1 MKQWTLGKPEI
12 HRFLKIQTRGR
23 RTLQRWKTMVD
34 DKKVAR
40 NEDVSMDSHK
50 LYIYTHIYIIYTYL
64 YIHIYLY
71 IYLHV
76 HPSINKHGSLW
87 KLTKMNEN
95 DPFGS
100 TV

>member
-50 LYIYTHIYIIYTYL
+50 LYIYTYLYYIYIFIYTYL
-64 YIHIYLY
+64 FIHIFTCPPFDKQTWLFME
-71 IYLHV
+71 IDE
-76 HPSINKHGSLW
+76 
-87 KLTKMNEN
+87 NE
-95 DPFGS
+95 
-100 TV
+100 

>member
-1 MKQWTLGKPEI
+1 
-12 HRFLKIQTRGR
+12 
-23 RTLQRWKTMVD
+23 MVD

-40 NEDVSMDSHK
+40 NEDVSMDSQK
-50 LYIYTHIYIIYTYL
+50 LYIYIHTYLYYMYTYL
-64 YIHIYLY
+64 FIHIYLY